1 MKSPARVRGA
11 KPGRQERGSLMSF
24 QYFIKQC
31 RESKAYFRALI
42 VRAIEDAVMLF
53 IIGVGIWAVCA
64 VVGCIFRLMGV
75 S

>member
-1 MKSPARVRGA
+1 MTK
-11 KPGRQERGSLMSF
+11 RQWRDL
-24 QYFIKQC
+24 C
-31 RESKAYFRALI
+31 

-75 S
+75 G